1 MSATVVEYRAVR
13 SPARWLAAALVPIGP
28 AAVAVLRYV
37 LPYNTTDDSATVV
50 AKVLAAPDR
59 QSLVLWLG
67 FIAILTLVP
76 GALWVGR
83 LSHAKAPRLTTVAL
97 VLLVPGYLA
106 LPWLGASDLLVW
118 MGARAGVD
126 PATLTRLLDT
136 IHPTS
141 DLAGLLFVAGHVI
154 GTVLLGL
161 ALWVS
166 GAVPR
171 WAAVLIMVSQPLHA
185 VAAIVLVSHP
195 LDLAAWGMQAVGFAA
210 AAVVLAGRR

>member
-1 MSATVVEYRAVR
+1 MTTANRL
-13 SPARWLAAALVPIGP
+13 LAILAPIGP

-50 AKVLAAPDR
+50 HKVLADPDR

-67 FIAILTLVP
+67 FVAILTLVP
-76 GALWVGR
+76 GALWVGGVVR
-83 LSHAKAPRLTTVAL
+83 RHAPRLTVAAL
-97 VLLVPGYLA
+97 VLLIPGYLA

-118 MGARAGVD
+118 TGAKAGID

-136 IHPTS
+136 VHPTS
-141 DLAGLLFVAGHVI
+141 DLAGLFFVAGHVI

-161 ALWVS
+161 AMWVS

-171 WAAVLIMVSQPLHA
+171 WAALLTIVSQPLHA
-185 VAAIVLVSHP
+185 VAAIILVSHP
-195 LDLAAWGMQAVGFAA
+195 LDLAAWGMQAIGFAA
-210 AAVVLAGRR
+210 AAYVVAFSTSSPREVARSSA